1 MTLITVFS
9 PTASN
14 KVSFYNI
21 CMILILMNYFV
32 MMAGSSQ
39 VPHKVFKGA
48 FCSFGEEILTRSEKI
63 LFDFLMQKQIK

>member
-1 MTLITVFS
+1 
-9 PTASN
+9 
-14 KVSFYNI
+14 
-21 CMILILMNYFV
+21 